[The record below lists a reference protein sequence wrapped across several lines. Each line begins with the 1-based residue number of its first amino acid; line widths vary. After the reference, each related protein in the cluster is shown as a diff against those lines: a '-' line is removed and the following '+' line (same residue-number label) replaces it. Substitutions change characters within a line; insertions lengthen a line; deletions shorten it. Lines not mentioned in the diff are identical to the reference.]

1 MSLQR
6 SLRNGLFPSC
16 CQLCQTPIKETGLC
30 HICHASLPL
39 FPNSQIDLFARPDID
54 RMFHLPYCDGLSAC
68 GWYQGA
74 LAQWL
79 KQVKYNNSRVAMK
92 VLRQIITTH
101 WHRLNFESQVDIDAC
116 ILVPV
121 AKTRLIFR
129 GYNQVYQTWAPL
141 LKQVNLPII
150 DVIGKHSAPSQV
162 TMQKLA
168 RKQSVQ
174 QAYFLKHKLTHKRIL
189 LIDDVITTGATINHI
204 SALCKEAGAT
214 QVWAFATCL
223 TET

>member
-1 MSLQR
+1 MSLR
-6 SLRNGLFPSC
+6 LSLRKGLFPTH
-16 CQLCQTPIKETGLC
+16 CQMCQTPIDETGLC

-39 FPNSQIDLFARPDID
+39 FTHSETNLFSRPDIS
-54 RMFHLPYCDGLSAC
+54 RMFHLPHCDGLSAC

-74 LAQWL
+74 LAGWL

-92 VLRQIITTH
+92 ILRQVIATH
-101 WHRLNFESQVDIDAC
+101 WHHLDFVNKVGIDAC

-141 LKQVNLPII
+141 LERAHLPII
-150 DVIGKHSAPSQV
+150 NVLGKHAVPSQV
-162 TMQKLA
+162 TMRKQA
-168 RKQSVQ
+168 RKQSAKK
-174 QAYFLKHKLTHKRIL
+174 AYYLKHSLMHKRIL
-189 LIDDVITTGATINHI
+189 LIDDVMTTGATLNHI
-204 SALCKEAGAT
+204 SALCKEAGAS
-214 QVWAFATCL
+214 QVWAFTTCL